1 MLYKP
6 AYFLYHVLFD
16 RMQQLISVC
25 FYQRT
30 LKSTLRG
37 KDAIIVSIFKDQFF
51 CCCFVSVS
59 MLLDI
64 SLKGMSGKKKP
75 LTSVEVFLCPAKC
88 PLGFSFL
95 FKAP

>member
-16 RMQQLISVC
+16 RMQQLIFVC

-64 SLKGMSGKKKP
+64 SLKGMSGKKK
-75 LTSVEVFLCPAKC
+75 TSDLCRSLPTSSKMST
-88 PLGFSFL
+88 GL
-95 FKAP
+95 FIFI